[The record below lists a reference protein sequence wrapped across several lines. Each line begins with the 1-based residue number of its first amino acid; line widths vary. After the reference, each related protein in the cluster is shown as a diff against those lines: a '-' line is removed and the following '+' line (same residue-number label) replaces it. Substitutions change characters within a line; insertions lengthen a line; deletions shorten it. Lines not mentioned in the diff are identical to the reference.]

1 MRPGLCPWQPLS
13 APVPSRSRRQAI
25 AAALLIALALML
37 LPPLAFA
44 SPPDPSWVAGFH
56 DGADG
61 DDIVS
66 LVYETS
72 AANQTAP
79 SHLGPLPWLLEML
92 PDGVTRNV
100 PDRHFTRGP
109 RSPPVLCS
117 PEFVPVFNALPPP
130 TSFTEAPVTL
140 PSLVKFR
147 PSRCCDPKM
156 NATSQLMLCPQCRST
171 IAQALA
177 FPRSAAR
184 DSTSPAPPV
193 AQRTR
198 SAEVLGEPAGDLW
211 LLSLAPTARFAP
223 PNACTP
229 RHLAERTHTSGFKLS
244 TKI

>member
-1 MRPGLCPWQPLS
+1 MRSGSCPKRHTSPPEPYFSLQRAIFTSL
-13 APVPSRSRRQAI
+13 PVV
-25 AAALLIALALML
+25 LVLIL

-44 SPPDPSWVAGFH
+44 SPPDPSWVAGFY

-66 LVYETS
+66 LIYETS
-72 AANQTAP
+72 AANHTAS
-79 SHLGPLPWLLEML
+79 SHLGPLPCLLDISL
-92 PDGVTRNV
+92 DGIGRHV

-109 RSPPVLCS
+109 RSPPFLRS
-117 PEFVPVFNALPPP
+117 QEFVSVFNALPPP

-177 FPRSAAR
+177 FPRSATR
-184 DSTSPAPPV
+184 DSTSPALRWR
-193 AQRTR
+193 QRIR
-198 SAEVLGEPAGDLW
+198 RPEVLGEPAGNLW
-211 LLSLAPTARFAP
+211 LLNLATAARFAS
-223 PNACTP
+223 PNA
-229 RHLAERTHTSGFKLS
+229 
-244 TKI
+244 